1 MICFSVFK
9 GLAIKCIVNGDY
21 SEKGNP
27 KQSDPY
33 EEKIVECPNEI
44 THCANITGKIAE
56 GDLDHLPKFLE
67 LLVSTTLMKYFK
79 QSSHL
84 NMHICMN
91 RFLHESSNFFLS

>member
-33 EEKIVECPNEI
+33 EEKIVECPNEF
-44 THCANITGKIAE
+44 TQYTFCASITGKIAE

-67 LLVSTTLMKYFK
+67 LLVSTTLMK
-79 QSSHL
+79 
-84 NMHICMN
+84 
-91 RFLHESSNFFLS
+91 

>member
-67 LLVSTTLMKYFK
+67 FK

-84 NMHICMN
+84 NMQIWIFIN
-91 RFLHESSNFFLS
+91 QAIVFSILRKGTQAIQILWI

>member
-21 SEKGNP
+21 SDKGNP

-56 GDLDHLPKFLE
+56 GDLDHLPKFFRIISYHLNE
-67 LLVSTTLMKYFK
+67 IVPTM
-79 QSSHL
+79 QSSKHTYK
-84 NMHICMN
+84 HTRVCM
-91 RFLHESSNFFLS
+91 LA